1 MKKYLKRLN
10 WFGFGVVMFTCAAGA
25 AARTQDA
32 TLFQSFMV
40 FLVLGLPLSTIFL
53 FIGMEPKEK

>member
-1 MKKYLKRLN
+1 MKNYLKRLN
-10 WFGFGVVMFTCAAGA
+10 WFGFSIVLLTCGAGA

-40 FLVLGLPLSTIFL
+40 FLVMGLPLSTIFL
-53 FIGMEPKEK
+53 FIGIEPKEK

>member
-1 MKKYLKRLN
+1 MKKYIKRLN
-10 WFGFGVVMFTCAAGA
+10 WFGFGVVMFACAAGA

-40 FLVLGLPLSTIFL
+40 FLVLGLPLSTLFL